1 MIIKLEYG
9 ADETTEALSAI
20 KATSMQI
27 AAADFDAR
35 LRGVLKYDV
44 WPSDWGNVDRNNLVD
59 KIRSL
64 HRACWEEAGVN
75 WE

>member
-1 MIIKLEYG
+1 MTIKLEYG

-44 WPSDWGNVDRNNLVD
+44 WPSDWNCDRDDLVD
-59 KIRSL
+59 KIRAL